1 MGGYVPAAEGGAGGG
16 RGRGARYPPLSAL
29 VVSAIAA
36 FSAVI
41 VLAVIHSVINTSG
54 SIDRPIDLVV
64 DRERCGSCVGVRRGG
79 LTAVGGVFLAGV
91 RRRAVADADAAGA

>member
-1 MGGYVPAAEGGAGGG
+1 MCMGGYVPAAEGGG

-41 VLAVIHSVINTSG
+41 VLAVIHSEINTG
-54 SIDRPIDLVV
+54 ASIDR
-64 DRERCGSCVGVRRGG
+64 
-79 LTAVGGVFLAGV
+79 
-91 RRRAVADADAAGA
+91 